1 MRKNINKIVAFTIG
15 ISIMSGSIMP
25 VFAADSN
32 QTITSEVNQVTS
44 ITANTAL
51 NISSAANVQNQV
63 KKTAVLTLKEAI
75 DAAINNSDQLALKS
89 KEIKLYEDK
98 ADIQEEL
105 DDLQGSDDDFPYDKL
120 ELTIKQTKE
129 QKEYTED
136 QITEDI
142 ANKYNNIVLMQNTLN
157 KLKKQIEIQTRDN
170 ENAKFKKSLGMS
182 ISLDISKAEIELQKL
197 KNSEKAQQDQLKNA
211 TDYFKIITERDINNY
226 VLEQDQ
232 EYKEFRIEGS
242 LDEYFDN
249 VVDKYY
255 KYDNKLFEMTKDN
268 LKDNDV
274 DRPSS
279 NDKPNTDD
287 SRFQKDIT
295 DVDGNVTGK
304 EFDSKAYDAAE
315 QTYVGLWNDF
325 GNYLQNKYNL
335 SSSKVSLDE
344 KKKNLKKGL
353 KESYASLASMEN
365 DINVAK
371 SNMDVK
377 NKELSIA
384 KLKYDEGLITKIN
397 YDKQVLDYEDLET
410 NLRSSINSYNKLKN
424 QIQKPWLLSSSA
436 S

>member
-1 MRKNINKIVAFTIG
+1 MRKNINKIVAFAIG
-15 ISIMSGSIMP
+15 INVMSGSIMP

-32 QTITSEVNQVTS
+32 QTTTSEVNQVTS
-44 ITANTAL
+44 STANTAL

-63 KKTAVLTLKEAI
+63 KKTPVLTLKEAI
-75 DAAINNSDQLALKS
+75 DAAINNSDKLALKS
-89 KEIKLYEDK
+89 KEIRLYEDK

-136 QITEDI
+136 QIAEDI
-142 ANKYNNIVLMQNTLN
+142 TNKYNNIVLMQNTLN

-211 TDYFKIITERDINNY
+211 QDYFKIITERDINNY

-279 NDKPNTDD
+279 NDKPNKDD

-353 KESYASLASMEN
+353 EESYASLASMEN

-371 SNMDVK
+371 SNIDVK

-384 KLKYDEGLITKIN
+384 KLKYDEGLIIKIN
-397 YDKQVLDYEDLET
+397 YDKQILDYEDLET

>member
-1 MRKNINKIVAFTIG
+1 MKKNANKLVAFAIG
-15 ISIMSGSIMP
+15 ISVMSGSIIP
-25 VFAADSN
+25 VFAADST
-32 QTITSEVNQVTS
+32 QTTTSEVKQVTNS
-44 ITANTAL
+44 AANTTL
-51 NISSAANVQNQV
+51 NTSSTTNVQNQV
-63 KKTAVLTLKEAI
+63 NQKPVLSLKEAI
-75 DAAINNSDQLALKS
+75 DAAINNSDKLALKA
-89 KEIKLYEDK
+89 KEIRLYEDK

-105 DDLQGSDDDFPYDKL
+105 DDFQGSDDDFPYDKL

-136 QITEDI
+136 QIAEDI
-142 ANKYNNIVLMQNTLN
+142 TNKYNNIVLMQNTLS

-170 ENAKFKKSLGMS
+170 ENTKFKKSLGMS

-211 TDYFKIITERDINNY
+211 QDYFRIITEKDVNNY

-242 LDEYFDN
+242 LDGYFDN
-249 VVDKYY
+249 VVEKYY
-255 KYDNKLFEMTKDN
+255 KYDKKLFEMTKDN

-274 DRPSS
+274 DRPNSD
-279 NDKPNTDD
+279 DKPNKDD
-287 SRFQKDIT
+287 SRFQNNIT
-295 DVDGNVTGK
+295 DVAGNVIGK
-304 EFDSKAYDAAE
+304 EFNAAGYQAAE
-315 QTYVGLWNDF
+315 QAYVKEWNDF
-325 GNYLQNKYNL
+325 GTYLQNKYNL

-353 KESYASLASMEN
+353 EESYASLASMEN
-365 DINVAK
+365 DIKVAK

-377 NKELSIA
+377 NKELSIG
-384 KLKYDEGLITKIN
+384 KLKYDEGLITKII

-410 NLRSSINSYNKLKN
+410 NLRTSVNSYNKLKN